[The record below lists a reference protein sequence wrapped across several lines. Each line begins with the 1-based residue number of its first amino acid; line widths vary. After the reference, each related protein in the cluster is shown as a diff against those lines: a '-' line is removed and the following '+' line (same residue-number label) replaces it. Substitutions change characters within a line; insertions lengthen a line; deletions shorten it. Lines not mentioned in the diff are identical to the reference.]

1 MADPARTAA
10 LEVLRAVRSA
20 DAYTNLALPAALRR
34 HGLSGRDAAFATEL
48 ASGTVRR
55 QGLYDAVL
63 AACVDRPLA
72 KVQARVLDALRLGV
86 HQLLAMRVPAHAAI
100 STTVALVRSD
110 VGPGAAG
117 FANAVLRRVSEHDLG
132 GWVGRVAPARESDLF
147 GHLSVAH
154 AHPRWV
160 VEALAAAVGG
170 DEIEALLAA
179 DNEPPGVT
187 LVARPGRSTRDE
199 LPGEPTPYSPYGVRL
214 AAGDPGAVAAVAEGR
229 AGVQDEGSQL
239 VALALAS
246 APLDGPDRALARP
259 LRRAGRQG
267 RAARGAG
274 RRARCAAC
282 SPASSSPTAPDWYD
296 VRSAMPTVCSA
307 WWRPTAYAHRG
318 RQGRS
323 TARWSTHPAPGS
335 VRSGAGPRRA
345 GAGSPSDLDALV
357 PLQKALLSSA
367 LDSVRPGG
375 VVLYATCSP
384 VLAETSE
391 VVSAVLAARADAAL
405 EDATALLPGAL
416 LVQGTRGSAARHVP
430 ALAAPAR
437 HRRRCSGRCCVGSPG
452 DRGPDH
458 RRPGAR
464 RHRRPGHE
472 VRGGEP
478 GTVSRP
484 ETVPGSP
491 LGRRGPAAPG
501 DTLTRTTGG
510 WSKSTRVRC
519 RGRGGRPPGWDRALF
534 GEAAADVQRLRARS
548 TRSSASCPVPWSGYP
563 STAPAPRLRM
573 SSSAAV
579 KIRRARP

>member
-100 STTVALVRSD
+100 STTVDA
-110 VGPGAAG
+110 GPLRRRPRCGRASPTRCCDGCLSTTSAAG
-117 FANAVLRRVSEHDLG
+117 SAGSR
-132 GWVGRVAPARESDLF
+132 PTRESDLF

-246 APLDGPDRALARP
+246 APARRPGRALARP

-274 RRARCAAC
+274 RRSAVPALLASELQPHRAGLVRRALGDADGVLGVVAADGVRPPLAARVVRPRAGRRTLHRPRCA
-282 SPASSSPTAPDWYD
+282 
-296 VRSAMPTVCSA
+296 
-307 WWRPTAYAHRG
+307 
-318 RQGRS
+318 
-323 TARWSTHPAPGS
+323 PAPA
-335 VRSGAGPRRA
+335 RGALAPAARGPRRA
-345 GAGSPSDLDALV
+345 RAAAEGAALV
-357 PLQKALLSSA
+357 GARL
-367 LDSVRPGG
+367 R
-375 VVLYATCSP
+375 
-384 VLAETSE
+384 
-391 VVSAVLAARADAAL
+391 AAGRG
-405 EDATALLPGAL
+405 GAL
-416 LVQGTRGSAARHVP
+416 RDL
-430 ALAAPAR
+430 LA
-437 HRRRCSGRCCVGSPG
+437 
-452 DRGPDH
+452 
-458 RRPGAR
+458 GAR
-464 RHRRPGHE
+464 RDG
-472 VRGGEP
+472 RGRVAP
-478 GTVSRP
+478 CSRP
-484 ETVPGSP
+484 VT
-491 LGRRGPAAPG
+491 
-501 DTLTRTTGG
+501 TRP
-510 WSKSTRVRC
+510 
-519 RGRGGRPPGWDRALF
+519 RGRGG
-534 GEAAADVQRLRARS
+534 AAARRTWTAAGPLPGTFQLWPHRHGTDAMFGALLRRVAGS
-548 TRSSASCPVPWSGYP
+548 T
-563 STAPAPRLRM
+563 
-573 SSSAAV
+573 
-579 KIRRARP
+579 